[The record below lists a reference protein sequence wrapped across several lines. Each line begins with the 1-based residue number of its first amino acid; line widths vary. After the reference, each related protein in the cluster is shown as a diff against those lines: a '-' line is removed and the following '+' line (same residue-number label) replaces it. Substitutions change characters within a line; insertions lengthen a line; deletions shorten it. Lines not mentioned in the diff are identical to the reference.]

1 MKVEKKFYVNEYGTK
16 DFFTLIKS
24 VFQKKVLF
32 CIGIILSILSSSSSL
47 LIPQLTKN
55 VIDTSEFSTF
65 KTFTIF
71 LLGLMFSAQL
81 FFSAISNYLLR
92 YVGEYTVKKL
102 REKIW
107 KHLLYLPISFFDNHK
122 STETVSHLVNATTVI
137 KEIVSEQLP
146 NFISGIIQLTGSLII
161 LFIMD
166 WKMASIMFLS
176 VPVFALI
183 MKPIGKTM
191 MKLGNQ
197 LQLSIADFNS
207 EISEKLSEIRLV
219 KSSNTEKHESAS
231 GKDIIS
237 KIFNISMQDAK
248 IEAILQPIMM
258 TLMLAMFSG
267 ILGYGAIRVQ
277 SGTMTTGTL
286 VAFLL
291 YLFNV
296 ISPIASFLGF
306 FNQVKKTIGATKH
319 IDFIL
324 KHDIEVPDKGIN
336 IDHNFAIVGKN
347 VSFSYTNSSSILK
360 HINFEAHPGQ
370 VIAFAGPSGSGKTTL
385 FSLIQR
391 FYTPSSGNI
400 FIGDYNLKDLRI
412 DKFRSHIGYVS
423 QDSPVFSGSIRS
435 NLNYGL
441 NYDFS
446 DGELWKGLQFAHAES
461 FVKNFKFGLDTILGE
476 RGTKLSGGQKQ
487 RIAIARAFLRNPD
500 ILMLDEATANLDSQS
515 EKKIQQAINS
525 LMKGRTTLVI
535 AHRLSTI
542 AKADKIFFL
551 ENGKITGSG
560 THQELI
566 KNHSLYAKYVKEQ
579 LI

>member
-1 MKVEKKFYVNEYGTK
+1 MEKKFYVNEYGTK
-16 DFFTLIKS
+16 DLFTLIKS

-71 LLGLMFSAQL
+71 LLGLMFLAQL
-81 FFSAISNYLLR
+81 FFSAISNYILR
-92 YVGEYTVKKL
+92 YVGEYTVKEL
-102 REKIW
+102 RDKIW
-107 KHLLYLPISFFDNHK
+107 NHLLYLPISFFDNHK
-122 STETVSHLVNATTVI
+122 STKTVSHLVNDTTVI
-137 KEIVSEQLP
+137 KEVVSEQLP
-146 NFISGIIQLTGSLII
+146 NFISGVIQLTGSLII

-183 MKPIGKTM
+183 MKPIGMTM
-191 MKLGNQ
+191 VKLGNQ
-197 LQLSIADFNS
+197 LQLSIAEFNT
-207 EISEKLSEIRLV
+207 EASEKLSEIRLV
-219 KSSNTEKHESAS
+219 KSSNTEKYESDS
-231 GKDIIS
+231 GKDFIS
-237 KIFNISMQDAK
+237 KIFTISMQDAK

-258 TLMLAMFSG
+258 TLILAMFSG

-277 SGTMTTGTL
+277 SGDMTTGTL

-291 YLFNV
+291 YLFN
-296 ISPIASFLGF
+296 ITAPIASFLGF
-306 FNQVKKTIGATKH
+306 FNHVKKSIGATKH
-319 IDFIL
+319 LDFIL
-324 KHDIEVPDKGIN
+324 RQSTEILNKGIGIDDNFSIVGEN
-336 IDHNFAIVGKN
+336 ID
-347 VSFSYTNSSSILK
+347 FSYTSSSSVLK
-360 HINFEAHPGQ
+360 NINFEAYPGQ
-370 VIAFAGPSGSGKTTL
+370 IIAFAGPSGSGKTTL
-385 FSLIQR
+385 FSLIEG
-391 FYTPSSGNI
+391 FYTPSYGNI
-400 FIGDYNLKDLRI
+400 YIGNHSLKELRI
-412 DKFRSHIGYVS
+412 DKVRRHIGYVS

-441 NYDFS
+441 NYELS
-446 DGELWKGLQFAHAES
+446 DNEIWQGLQLAHADS
-461 FVKNFKFGLDTILGE
+461 FVRNLKDGLNTTLGE

-487 RIAIARAFLRNPD
+487 RIAIARAFIRNPD
-500 ILMLDEATANLDSQS
+500 ILMLDEATANLDGQS
-515 EKKIQQAINS
+515 EEKIQQAIKS
-525 LMKGRTTLVI
+525 LMKDRTTIII

-542 AKADKIFFL
+542 VKADKIFFL
-551 ENGKITGSG
+551 ENGEITGSG

>member
-1 MKVEKKFYVNEYGTK
+1 MKNNYYLTEYGTK
-16 DFFTLIKS
+16 DFFALIKS

-32 CIGIILSILSSSSSL
+32 CIGIILSIFSSSSSL

-55 VIDTSEFSTF
+55 VIDTSKLPNF

-71 LLGLMFSAQL
+71 LLALMFLAQL
-81 FFSAISNYLLR
+81 FFSAISNYVLR

-107 KHLLYLPISFFDNHK
+107 DHLLYLPISFFDNHK

-146 NFISGIIQLTGSLII
+146 NFISGIIQLIGSLII

-183 MKPIGKTM
+183 MKPIGMTM

-197 LQLSIADFNS
+197 LQLSIAEFNT
-207 EISEKLSEIRLV
+207 EVSEKLSEIRLV
-219 KSSNTEKHESAS
+219 KSSSTEKYESAS
-231 GKDIIS
+231 GKDFIS
-237 KIFNISMQDAK
+237 KIFKISMQDAK

-258 TLMLAMFSG
+258 TLILAMFSS

-277 SGTMTTGTL
+277 SGDMTTGTL

-291 YLFNV
+291 YLFN
-296 ISPIASFLGF
+296 IIAPIASFMGF
-306 FNQVKKTIGATKH
+306 FNQVKKAMGATKH

-324 KHDIEVPDKGIN
+324 KHDVEFPDKGIS
-336 IDHNFAIVGKN
+336 IDDNFSIVGKDIN
-347 VSFSYTNSSSILK
+347 FSYNSSSSVLK
-360 HINFEAHPGQ
+360 NINFEAYPGQ
-370 VIAFAGPSGSGKTTL
+370 IIAFAGPSGSGKTTL
-385 FSLIQR
+385 FSLIER
-391 FYTPSSGNI
+391 FYTPSSGSI
-400 FIGDYNLKDLRI
+400 FIGDYNLKDLKI

-441 NYDFS
+441 KYELS
-446 DGELWKGLQFAHAES
+446 DNEIWKGLQFAYADS
-461 FVKNFKFGLDTILGE
+461 FVRNLKNGLDTTLGE

-500 ILMLDEATANLDSQS
+500 ILMLDEATANLDGQS
-515 EKKIQQAINS
+515 EEKIQQAIKS
-525 LMKGRTTLVI
+525 LMKGRTTLII

-542 AKADKIFFL
+542 VKADKIFFL
-551 ENGKITGSG
+551 ENGEITGSG

-566 KNHSLYAKYVKEQ
+566 KNHLLYAKYVEEQ